1 MGSRDNLIGDYS
13 CTSRM
18 SVDTKILLVE
28 DDRALMLGL
37 KENLELEGYTVLPA
51 SDGVAALE
59 LALKRQPALILLDVM
74 LPGMSG
80 YEVCKKIREAGQR
93 IPIIMLTARK
103 QEFDK
108 VLGFDLGTDDY
119 VTKPFSIKELL
130 ARVKAVLRRAEGVA
144 DAPTVYRFGEFV
156 VDGGARTLSRKGQE
170 IPLTRTEFELLA
182 YFLAHEGKALSRES
196 LMHDV
201 WGSGYFG
208 TQRSL
213 DSFVAGLRKKIERKP
228 AEPRH
233 ILTVHGVGYKF
244 CADLPGHA
252 R

>member
-1 MGSRDNLIGDYS
+1 MPPN
-13 CTSRM
+13 
-18 SVDTKILLVE
+18 TKILLVE
-28 DDRALMLGL
+28 DDKALMLGL
-37 KENLELEGYTVLPA
+37 KENLENEGYTVLA
-51 SDGVAALE
+51 AGDGVVALE
-59 LALKRQPALILLDVM
+59 LALKLHPALILLDVM

-80 YEVCKKIREAGQR
+80 YEVCKKLRAAGQR

-103 QEFDK
+103 DEFDK

-119 VTKPFSIKELL
+119 VTKPFSIKELM
-130 ARVKAVLRRAEGVA
+130 ARVKAVLRRADGVVDTPA
-144 DAPTVYRFGEFV
+144 EYRFGDCV
-156 VDGGARTLSRKGQE
+156 VDSGARTLKRKGQE

-182 YFLAHEGKALSRES
+182 YFLAHEGKALSREV
-196 LMHDV
+196 LMNDV

-213 DSFVAGLRKKIERKP
+213 DSFVAGLRKKIEKKP
-228 AEPRH
+228 AEPKF

-244 CADLPGHA
+244 TNAE